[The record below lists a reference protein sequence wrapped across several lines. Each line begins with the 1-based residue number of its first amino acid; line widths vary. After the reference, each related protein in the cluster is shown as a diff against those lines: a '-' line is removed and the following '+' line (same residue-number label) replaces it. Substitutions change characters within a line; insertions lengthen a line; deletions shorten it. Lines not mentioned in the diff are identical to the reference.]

1 MSATLL
7 SRPSSDPKPK
17 IKVKKKSKINLYIG
31 LLGSGFLFFAIAF
44 HKVLPGFATLPLDT
58 SSLTPFQNWLNTVS
72 NWIGD
77 NRTTNPIFTF
87 FINIIRS
94 FIDTFVIGIQ
104 NLISQAIGNNSSP
117 LLGWFGLLVLFTY
130 LAYVVTNGRIAL
142 LVAAGLAS
150 LGLLGFWQ
158 ESMDTLALTLA
169 AVVLALIIGIP
180 LGICAGLF
188 PRFEKIITP
197 VLDFAQVMPTFVYL
211 TPITLF
217 FLIGPASATIVTM
230 IYAVPPALRITA
242 VALREVPWSSV
253 EAAVSM
259 GSTRAQALRKVQLP
273 QAKRTIVVGIN
284 QTIMAAL
291 SMVTIAA
298 LIDAP
303 GLGKV
308 VIRALTSL
316 DIGSSFQ
323 AGLGIV
329 ILAVILDRTTTAAA
343 SKVESEFSHTANQKN
358 KGHRQWVAIGG
369 ILSAVAIVISRM
381 YTWAGNFPG
390 TGLLGRDIATF
401 TDNATNWF
409 QAHFVNVT
417 NAITNG
423 VSYGFLNP
431 LQNLLT
437 NSPWFVTGLALVLL
451 AAILGGW
458 KLAGVTVFCVLGIVG
473 TGLWSDT
480 MTTLASVLVASIAT
494 VAIGIIFGVWIGR
507 SKRAD
512 QIIRPILDA
521 GQVLPAFVYLVPF
534 LGFFGA
540 TRFTAIMAAITYA
553 APAAIKLMADGIAG
567 VPATITEA
575 GIAAGSSKWQMIMKV
590 QIPTARRALA
600 LSTNQGIIYVLAM
613 VVVGG
618 LVGAGG
624 LGYLVVAGF
633 AQINLTGKGLAAG
646 LAIVLLGIL
655 LDRITQAAASRSTLS
670 AR

>member
-1 MSATLL
+1 MSVLLGRVSESQSL
-7 SRPSSDPKPK
+7 SRRE
-17 IKVKKKSKINLYIG
+17 
-31 LLGSGFLFFAIAF
+31 
-44 HKVLPGFATLPLDT
+44 T
-58 SSLTPFQNWLNTVS
+58 
-72 NWIGD
+72 
-77 NRTTNPIFTF
+77 
-87 FINIIRS
+87 
-94 FIDTFVIGIQ
+94 
-104 NLISQAIGNNSSP
+104 
-117 LLGWFGLLVLFTY
+117 
-130 LAYVVTNGRIAL
+130 
-142 LVAAGLAS
+142 
-150 LGLLGFWQ
+150 
-158 ESMDTLALTLA
+158 
-169 AVVLALIIGIP
+169 
-180 LGICAGLF
+180 
-188 PRFEKIITP
+188 
-197 VLDFAQVMPTFVYL
+197 QVMPTFVYL
-211 TPITLF
+211 TPVTLF

-230 IYAVPPALRITA
+230 VYAIPPALRITA
-242 VALREVPWSSV
+242 VALHEVPWSSV

-259 GSTRAQALRKVQLP
+259 GSTRMQALRKVQLP

-308 VIRALTSL
+308 VIRALESL

-329 ILAVILDRTTTAAA
+329 ILAVVLDRTTTAAA
-343 SKVESEFSHTANQKN
+343 SKVDAENSHLLDHKH
-358 KGHRQWVAIGG
+358 HRQILKIGAIVSV
-369 ILSAVAIVISRM
+369 IAVVISRI
-381 YTWAGNFPG
+381 YLWAGNFPG
-390 TGLLGRDIATF
+390 TGVLGHDIATY

-423 VSYGFLNP
+423 ISYGLLNP
-431 LQNLLT
+431 LQTLLT
-437 NSPWFVTGLALVLL
+437 NSPWFITGIAFVLL
-451 AAILGGW
+451 AAILGGR
-458 KLAGVTVFCVLGIVG
+458 KLTLVAIFCVLGIVG

-480 MTTLASVLVASIAT
+480 MATLASVLVASIAT
-494 VAIGIIFGVWIGR
+494 VTIGIVVGVWIGR

-534 LGFFGA
+534 LGLFGA
-540 TRFTAIMAAITYA
+540 TRFTAIMAAIVYA
-553 APAAIKLMADGIAG
+553 APASIKLMADGIAG
-567 VPATITEA
+567 IPASISEA
-575 GIAAGSSKWQMIMKV
+575 GIAAGSSKWQMIIKV
-590 QIPTARRALA
+590 QLPSARRAVA

-633 AQINLTGKGLAAG
+633 AQLNLTGKGLAAG

-655 LDRITQAAASRSTLS
+655 LDRITQAAAVRSTLQGK
-670 AR
+670 

>member
-1 MSATLL
+1 MSTTLL
-7 SRPSSDPKPK
+7 SRPSHESKPAE
-17 IKVKKKSKINLYIG
+17 KKKSK
-31 LLGSGFLFFAIAF
+31 LGFRLSILTCGFLFFAI
-44 HKVLPGFATLPLDT
+44 VLRGIATLPLDT
-58 SSLTPFQNWLNTVS
+58 SSLTPFQNWLNRVS
-72 NWIGD
+72 DWIGN
-77 NRTTNPIFTF
+77 NRTSNPIFTF
-87 FINIIRS
+87 FINIIRDSINS
-94 FIDTFVIGIQ
+94 FVTGIQ
-104 NLISQAIGNNSSP
+104 YVISQPIGNNSAP
-117 LLGWFGLLVLFTY
+117 LIGWFGIVVLLSFV
-130 LAYVVTNGRIAL
+130 AYAVANIRIAI
-142 LVAAGLAS
+142 LVASGLVA

-169 AVVLALIIGIP
+169 AVVLALIVGIP

-188 PRFEKIITP
+188 PRFEKLITP
-197 VLDFAQVMPTFVYL
+197 LLDFAQVMPTFVYL
-211 TPITLF
+211 TPVTLF
-217 FLIGPASATIVTM
+217 FLIGPASATIVTLV
-230 IYAVPPALRITA
+230 YALPPALRITA
-242 VALREVPWSSV
+242 VALHEVPWSSV
-253 EAAVSM
+253 EAAISM
-259 GSTRAQALRKVQLP
+259 GSTRMQALRKVQLP

-308 VIRALTSL
+308 VIRALESL

-329 ILAVILDRTTTAAA
+329 ILAVVLDRTTTAAA
-343 SKVESEFSHTANQKN
+343 SKVDAEMALAISDKR
-358 KGHRQWVAIGG
+358 HRQILIAGGVLSFIAI
-369 ILSAVAIVISRM
+369 ILSRI

-390 TGLLGRDIATF
+390 TGFIGSDIAKY

-409 QAHFVNVT
+409 QAHFVNYTDGIT
-417 NAITNG
+417 NA
-423 VSYGFLNP
+423 VSYGLINP
-431 LQNLLT
+431 LQSILT
-437 NSPWFVTGLALVLL
+437 NSPWFVTGIAVVG
-451 AAILGGW
+451 LGTIFGGK
-458 KLAGVTVFCVLGIVG
+458 KLGIISSVCVLGIIG

-480 MTTLASVLVASIAT
+480 MATLASTLVAAILT

-512 QIIRPILDA
+512 RIIRPILDA

-534 LGFFGA
+534 LGLFGA
-540 TRFTAIMAAITYA
+540 TRFTAILAAIVYA
-553 APAAIKLMADGIAG
+553 APASIKLMADGIAG

-575 GIAAGSSKWQMIMKV
+575 GIAAGSSKWQMIIKV
-590 QIPTARRALA
+590 QLPSARRALA

-633 AQINLTGKGLAAG
+633 AQISLTGKGLAAG
-646 LAIVLLGIL
+646 LAIVLLGIM
-655 LDRITQAAASRSTLS
+655 LDRITQAIAARSTLQGNK
-670 AR
+670 